1 MYVVTVRFAIKP
13 EFADAFLRAV
23 QSNARTSL
31 EREPGCHRFDVATG
45 DAVHSDVFLYEVYT
59 DRAAFE
65 KVFTRADVTAH
76 TAAMFED
83 DPRNLLAPFE
93 MGLRTVHVGPTR
105 PDAAHIQHHTKDL
118 NGFLK
123 QLTAYI

>member
-65 KVFTRADVTAH
+65 THLASAHFQAFDAEAADWV
-76 TAAMFED
+76 AAKDVACFHLRD
-83 DPRNLLAPFE
+83 D
-93 MGLRTVHVGPTR
+93 
-105 PDAAHIQHHTKDL
+105 
-118 NGFLK
+118 
-123 QLTAYI
+123 